1 MIITFDSKKSK
12 GKSNINNS
20 LSPLNSTTDDSIL
33 SKSDSNKAFKS
44 IRRSRNGCVTCKI
57 RKKKCDE
64 TKPLCSECKRL
75 KKECIWVDHDKMDE
89 SKIKEIKKIVEKSE
103 SVNKL
108 RKRKKTI
115 LTHGNQLEDVP
126 NAKRMQSP
134 GLSPLINHVKDE
146 YEIFD
151 PLSPDNSS
159 FNNALLSPP
168 FHHIVHNPIESS
180 SRLEAIPHHKSLNFV
195 SEPDQEVIEE
205 VNNDVKNQEIQQV
218 TKEHPMV
225 VASPNSLSPID
236 FYNYLKD
243 FGVDFM
249 QDYNI
254 KSPDSPN
261 FNQIFNTLT
270 TPSPNFSISPLPMKL
285 DDRSLELYNY
295 YVNVLSPHIS
305 VAPKSNA
312 NDENHYQKV
321 FLPLAQQDDGVMYS
335 VLAWSSF
342 HMGRHTSIEEGSR
355 YLEKAIKHFQSLTSN
370 DRNTIIVKL
379 ATLLILLGAEICRGD
394 VVNWTKYMDWGSK
407 LLQLNGGLSNFNRN
421 KQEIWLISDFAYHDV
436 LSSNLSERGAYFKVD
451 EYKEVFNHDLTSGI
465 SNPLF
470 GISKDLYPIIGEISH
485 LAFETNEDLK
495 NLNNELNE
503 KNISDSPI
511 NDLEDFED
519 VKETDSEQSNHAK
532 MNSLLLSVIEQ
543 IKILDDRIENAKPN
557 KEDLYGLN
565 EEEFEWQITLFE
577 TFKLSAKLY
586 LRQSIGKCNPSTL
599 ESQVLNND
607 LIKCL
612 DIVLGSP
619 VESVLVFPV
628 FIAAIHCVTKLQ
640 RNQMS
645 RRIDGYIKTYGP
657 WSNTRVKE
665 VITKIWELNPDG
677 DKAIDWHAIL
687 KELGWEINF
696 A

>member
-1 MIITFDSKKSK
+1 MIITFDSKKSAK
-12 GKSNINNS
+12 GKSNVNS
-20 LSPLNSTTDDSIL
+20 SSNELSSTTNDSIL
-33 SKSDSNKAFKS
+33 LKNENKAFKS

-64 TKPLCSECKRL
+64 IKPLCSECKRL

-115 LTHGNQLEDVP
+115 VHGNLEDLP
-126 NAKRMQSP
+126 NAKRINSP
-134 GLSPLINHVKDE
+134 GLSPILNHVKDE
-146 YEIFD
+146 FEIFD

-168 FHHIVHNPIESS
+168 FHQIVHNPIESC
-180 SRLEAIPHHKSLNFV
+180 SRLEAIPHRQTINYNIPN
-195 SEPDQEVIEE
+195 ETDAPEVIGE
-205 VNNDVKNQEIQQV
+205 VNANNEKNEQQIAKINSLV
-218 TKEHPMV
+218 A
-225 VASPNSLSPID
+225 ASPNSLSPLD
-236 FYNYLKD
+236 FYNYLRD

-261 FNQIFNTLT
+261 FNQMFNNLT
-270 TPSPNFSISPLPMKL
+270 TPSPNFSLSPLPMKL

-295 YVNVLSPHIS
+295 YVTVLSPHIS

-321 FLPLAQQDDGVMYS
+321 FLPLAHQDDGIMYS

-342 HMGRHTSIEEGSR
+342 HMGRHASTEEGSR
-355 YLEKAIKHFQSLTSN
+355 YLEKAIKHFHSLTSN
-370 DRNTIIVKL
+370 DKNTVIVKL
-379 ATLLILLGAEICRGD
+379 ATLMVLLGAEICRGD
-394 VVNWTKYMDWGSK
+394 VVNWTQYMEWGSK
-407 LLQLNGGLSNFNRN
+407 LIQSNGGLSNFNRN

-436 LSSNLSERGAYFKVD
+436 LSSNLTERGAYFKVD

-470 GISKDLYPIIGEISH
+470 GIAKNIYPIIGEISH
-485 LAFETNEDLK
+485 LAFETNENLK
-495 NLNNELNE
+495 NLVNELNE

-511 NDLEDFED
+511 NEIDGLEDI
-519 VKETDSEQSNHAK
+519 KETDSDLSNHAK
-532 MNSLLLSVIEQ
+532 MNSLLISVIEQ
-543 IKILDDRIENAKPN
+543 IKVLDNKIENAKPN

-619 VESVLVFPV
+619 VESVLVLPV

-665 VITKIWELNPDG
+665 VITKIWDLNPDG